1 MSKEQLIKAIQQ
13 RNVSATTTYLEQFP
27 FGELIQ
33 YLAQLMTLPDEG
45 ACGTADQPR
54 GSV

>member
-13 RNVSATTTYLEQFP
+13 RNRSATTMYLEQFP

-33 YLAQLMTLPDEG
+33 YLAQLMTLPGEG
-45 ACGTADQPR
+45 ARGATDLPR
-54 GSV
+54 SSA